1 MRNLISN
8 GMLLAFGLVSSTHAE
23 TTLKFG
29 DYWKPPKGKSYPPG
43 SPVCY
48 SAGSFG
54 NLGCTVFEGE
64 PLKGTSLALSLV
76 GALVFAASVV
86 AYIFWGIR

>member
-8 GMLLAFGLVSSTHAE
+8 GMLLAFGLVSSAHAE

-29 DYWKPPKGKSYPPG
+29 DYWKPPKGKSYPLR
-43 SPVCY
+43 SPECY

-54 NLGCTVFEGE
+54 NLGWTV
-64 PLKGTSLALSLV
+64 LKAN
-76 GALVFAASVV
+76 
-86 AYIFWGIR
+86 R